1 MSEIDF
7 EIAYKEGKE
16 IPADF
21 LSRNV
26 VNAISFE
33 GQQLKEKQE
42 NAPFIKA
49 LLFQQPIKLSF

>member
-7 EIAYKEGKE
+7 EIVYKEGEE

-33 GQQLKEKQE
+33 GQQLKEKQ
-42 NAPFIKA
+42 
-49 LLFQQPIKLSF
+49 